1 MSLCHL
7 RAYLSINE
15 YYGSF
20 DMLRILAAIA
30 TARGARILTHLAAIR
45 SGSLH
50 VRILEQPG
58 VPVVR
63 AVDQSM
69 PDIVLY
75 DPVCDN
81 GAFLADGSVGGAVPP
96 AIVCVSDDPT
106 YALMAFQIGA
116 LHYLSYD
123 AAECDLDCA
132 LERCRLVGAPRESSM
147 FLREVQSPFVP
158 SHDVIALPVLSG
170 IELRDR
176 RSIVRI
182 QGERNYTR
190 IVFVSDPEI
199 ILSRTIR
206 DYAPALENSGLLRVH
221 RSHLVNIVH
230 VRRIVR
236 GKTPRLVMCNG
247 DEVEVSA
254 TYREQLYAAV
264 RMVERRVT

>member
-1 MSLCHL
+1 
-7 RAYLSINE
+7 
-15 YYGSF
+15 
-20 DMLRILAAIA
+20 MLRVLAAI
-30 TARGARILTHLAAIR
+30 TTTRGARILNHLTSIR

-58 VPVVR
+58 MSVVR

-69 PDIVLY
+69 PDVVLY
-75 DPVCDN
+75 DPACDH
-81 GAFLADGSVGGAVPP
+81 GSFLADGSVGGTIPP
-96 AIVCVSDDPT
+96 AIICVSDDPT
-106 YALMAFQIGA
+106 FALMAFQIGA

-123 AAECDLDCA
+123 AAEHELECA
-132 LERCRLVGAPRESSM
+132 FERCRLVGAPRESALLM
-147 FLREVQSPFVP
+147 REDQRPFSP

-190 IVFVSDPEI
+190 IVFVQDPAI

-247 DEVEVSA
+247 DEVEVST

-264 RMVERRVT
+264 RIVERRSS